1 MDSDVSIQE
10 ADYRLLIV
18 VCYFC
23 IPGYIKLISD
33 DDLDL
38 GGSLTFKDEDEGFE
52 IGGFKYWLIGL

>member
-38 GGSLTFKDEDEGFE
+38 GGFLTFKDEDEGFE
-52 IGGFKYWLIGL
+52 IGGFKY

>member
-10 ADYRLLIV
+10 SDYRLLIV
-18 VCYFC
+18 VYYFC

-38 GGSLTFKDEDEGFE
+38 GGYLTYKDDDEAFE
-52 IGGFKYWLIGL
+52 IGGFKC